1 MMSEQETRII
11 RELRQKG
18 AGYKVIAAAL
28 GVSRDTVRGI
38 CKRYK
43 ISDGGSA
50 VPETIQTP
58 DPENHR
64 CACCKKELIQ
74 NERGRAKRFCSADCR
89 RKWWYEHPEIQ
100 RKNEAAIYSFTCGH
114 CGKQFSAYGD
124 NHRKYCSHA
133 CYIKA
138 RFWKETPELAMTF
151 Q

>member
-1 MMSEQETRII
+1 MSEQETQII
-11 RELRQKG
+11 QELRQKG

-43 ISDGGSA
+43 IPDGGND
-50 VPETIQTP
+50 ETENIQTP

-64 CACCKKELIQ
+64 CACCNNELIQ
-74 NERGRAKRFCSADCR
+74 NERGRTKRFCSANCR
-89 RKWWYEHPEIQ
+89 RKWWNEHPEIQ
-100 RKNEAAIYSFTCGH
+100 RKSETAIYSFTCRH

-124 NHRKYCSHA
+124 NHRKYCNHA

-138 RFWKETPELAMTF
+138 RFWKETPELALTF